1 MISAD
6 HPVIAKLNF
15 RRDTFAMVPQLKHN
29 ILVVISLLIL
39 VFLLERKVEASK
51 FYELI
56 QLLSSYASIQ
66 VAYVTADKGI
76 AEDGLAGSS
85 LFPQFLDKCHYGK
98 YLRIRLL
105 IYPVIPTCSQGFFV
119 LSGTL

>member
-66 VAYVTADKGI
+66 VAYVTADN
-76 AEDGLAGSS
+76 GLAGSS

-105 IYPVIPTCSQGFFV
+105 IYPVVPTCSQGFFV